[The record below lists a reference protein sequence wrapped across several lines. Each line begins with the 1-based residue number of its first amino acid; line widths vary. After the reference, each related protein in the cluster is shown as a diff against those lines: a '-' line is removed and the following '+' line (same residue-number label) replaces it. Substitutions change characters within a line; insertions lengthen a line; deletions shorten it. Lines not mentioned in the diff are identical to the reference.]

1 MNAVSTPAP
10 DRVAVIAPNF
20 KRRLSG
26 VTSTIARLVP
36 LQARDIGIVATGP
49 GLPVGTP
56 HLPLWRVAMLPR
68 RAGGRAVWRVWHARR
83 NTEMLGGIVLRY
95 LLGRRFRLLFTS
107 ASQRHHTGLSRF
119 LINRMDRV
127 IATSRAGYAYLKV
140 PADVVMHGI
149 DTTGFA
155 PPASRADARAA
166 LGLPGLK
173 LAGCFGR
180 IRAQKGT
187 DVFVDAMIA
196 ALKDRPG
203 WGALVIGRATAQHQ
217 AYLEGLKAKVAAAGL
232 AERILFPDE
241 VPVDRIADYYR
252 ALDVFIAPQRWEGF
266 GVTPL
271 EAMATGVPVIA
282 TTVGAFPEL
291 VVEGRTGA
299 LIPPGDAVA
308 MATAAIRVMDGKDG
322 YDTADAIVAHTRK
335 SHDIGAEVAA
345 LNAIYRDMLGEDAP

>member
-1 MNAVSTPAP
+1 MNATTIPPA
-10 DRVAVIAPNF
+10 DRIAVIAPNF

-49 GLPVGTP
+49 GLPAGTP

-68 RAGGRAVWRVWHARR
+68 RANGRPVWRVWHARR
-83 NTEMLGGIVLRY
+83 NTEMLGGLVLRH

-107 ASQRHHTGLSRF
+107 ASQRVHTGWSRY

-127 IATSRAGYAYLKV
+127 IATSRAGHAYLKV

-149 DTTGFA
+149 DTSAFA
-155 PPASRADARAA
+155 PPASRAEARAA
-166 LGLPGLK
+166 LGLPDLR
-173 LAGCFGR
+173 LVGCFGR

-187 DVFVDAMIA
+187 DVFVDAMIETLA
-196 ALKDRPG
+196 ERPG

-217 AYLEGLKAKVAAAGL
+217 GFLDGLKAKVAAAGL
-232 AERILFPDE
+232 ADRILFPDE
-241 VPVDRIADYYR
+241 VPVDRIADWYR
-252 ALDVFIAPQRWEGF
+252 ALDLFIAPQRWEGF

-291 VVEGRTGA
+291 VVEGETGA
-299 LIPPGDAVA
+299 LIPPGDVAA
-308 MATAAIRVMDGKDG
+308 MADAAAAVMDGGTQYK
-322 YDTADAIVAHTRK
+322 TAEEIVAHTRER
-335 SHDIGAEVAA
+335 HDISAEVAA
-345 LNAIYRDMLGEDAP
+345 LNAIYREMLGSDGP